1 MSNLIQ
7 YIKENIKTMFI
18 TILIYQIFLTIFS
31 FTNTNLIILAVI
43 IIIESA
49 YLILNTYM
57 DDIKDFLKK

>member
-1 MSNLIQ
+1 MSNIIQ

>member
-1 MSNLIQ
+1 MSNIIQ

-43 IIIESA
+43 VIIESA